1 MKETFKYKFEL
12 QKMCKLWTKAPTTHL
27 ILKEMRVLN
36 ARMTHMAGQT
46 ISPNQ
51 KILDS
56 DSDAC
61 CFPDVYKKQQQ
72 DILTVKSAVNNLG
85 TNKSTVPEVK
95 TQVKSTTK

>member
-1 MKETFKYKFEL
+1 
-12 QKMCKLWTKAPTTHL
+12 
-27 ILKEMRVLN
+27 MRVLN
-36 ARMTHMAGQT
+36 ARMTQMAGQT

-61 CFPDVYKKQQQ
+61 CFPEVYKKKQQQ

-85 TNKSTVPEVK
+85 KNKSTVPEVK
-95 TQVKSTTK
+95 TQGKSTTK

>member
-1 MKETFKYKFEL
+1 M
-12 QKMCKLWTKAPTTHL
+12 KAPTTHL

-36 ARMTHMAGQT
+36 ARMTQMAGQT

-61 CFPDVYKKQQQ
+61 CFPEVYKQ
-72 DILTVKSAVNNLG
+72 DNSRMFSGQGRSPIKSEQDHGNLTFLDSN
-85 TNKSTVPEVK
+85 TH
-95 TQVKSTTK
+95 